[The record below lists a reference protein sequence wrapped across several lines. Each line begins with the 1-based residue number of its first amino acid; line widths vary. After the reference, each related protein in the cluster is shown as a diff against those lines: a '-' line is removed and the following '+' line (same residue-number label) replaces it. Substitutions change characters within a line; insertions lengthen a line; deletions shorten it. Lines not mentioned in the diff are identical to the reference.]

1 MEKFIGKW
9 IQPHLKIKIMKLD
22 GLKQLVKEELK
33 RALNEELKDQSP
45 TEPGKYKV
53 EYTIDGG
60 SGGDD
65 EIVTITQ
72 EDIDNAEGSTK
83 IWQYKIDNHLFGRG
97 DRVMS
102 VKKIA

>member
-1 MEKFIGKW
+1 
-9 IQPHLKIKIMKLD
+9 MKLD

-33 RALNEELKDQSP
+33 RALNEELKDQFP

-53 EYTIDGG
+53 EYTTDGG
-60 SGGDD
+60 SGGDN

-72 EDIDNAEGSTK
+72 EDIDDANGSTK
-83 IWQYKIDNHLFGRG
+83 IWQAKIENHLFGRG
-97 DRVMS
+97 DRVMN

>member
-1 MEKFIGKW
+1 
-9 IQPHLKIKIMKLD
+9 MKLD

-33 RALNEELKDQSP
+33 RALSEERLKDQAP

-53 EYTIDGG
+53 KYTIDNG

-72 EDIDNAEGSTK
+72 EDIDDAQGSSK
-83 IWQYKIDNHLFGRG
+83 IWQYKIDNYLFGRG
-97 DRVMS
+97 DRVMD
-102 VKKIA
+102 VEKIS

>member
-1 MEKFIGKW
+1 
-9 IQPHLKIKIMKLD
+9 MKLD
-22 GLKQLVKEELK
+22 NLKQLIKEELK
-33 RALNEELKDQSP
+33 RALSEELKDQIP

-53 EYTIDGG
+53 EYTIDDG

>member
-1 MEKFIGKW
+1 
-9 IQPHLKIKIMKLD
+9 MKLD

-33 RALNEELKDQSP
+33 RALNEELKDQIP

-53 EYTIDGG
+53 EYTTDEG

-72 EDIDNAEGSTK
+72 KDIDDADANPLWFWKSK
-83 IWQYKIDNHLFGRG
+83 IQNYLFGRG

-102 VKKIA
+102 VKKI

>member
-1 MEKFIGKW
+1 
-9 IQPHLKIKIMKLD
+9 MKLE
-22 GLKQLVKEELK
+22 GLKELVKEELK
-33 RALNEELKDQSP
+33 RALSEELKNQAP

-53 EYTIDGG
+53 KYTIDNG

-72 EDIDNAEGSTK
+72 EDIDDANGSTK
-83 IWQYKIDNHLFGRG
+83 IWQAKIENHLFGRG

>member
-1 MEKFIGKW
+1 
-9 IQPHLKIKIMKLD
+9 MKLD

-33 RALNEELKDQSP
+33 RALNEELKDQFP

-83 IWQYKIDNHLFGRG
+83 IWQAKIENHLFGRG